1 MEEQKPKADRIN
13 FMLGFFA
20 GLALVSAIGFFVLL
34 AVVFGGDKKTEVTPT
49 NVAAEE
55 NTVVDN
61 TADVL
66 PVRAIDKDDNYQGD
80 LKAKVQ
86 LIVYDDFECP
96 YCLRHEATLK
106 QIMAEYGDK
115 IVYAFRHFPLSFHEN
130 AQKAAEASECA
141 AEQGKFWEMHDQIFA
156 DNEASTMGVE
166 QFIKDA
172 KSLGLNVDKFTTCL
186 NSGKY
191 AEKIQN
197 SMNEAATFGVKG
209 TPGNFINGQLL
220 SGALPYEQLK
230 AVIDAEL
237 AK

>member
-1 MEEQKPKADRIN
+1 
-13 FMLGFFA
+13 
-20 GLALVSAIGFFVLL
+20 
-34 AVVFGGDKKTEVTPT
+34 
-49 NVAAEE
+49 
-55 NTVVDN
+55 
-61 TADVL
+61 
-66 PVRAIDKDDNYQGD
+66 

-130 AQKAAEASECA
+130 AEKAAEASECA

-172 KSLGLNVDKFTTCL
+172 KTLGLNVDKFTTCL

-197 SMNEAATFGVKG
+197 SMNEAATFGVNG